1 VGDDRSR
8 VAREGSERVTA
19 VESRPSVVYIVPDKM
34 GGMMNIIAN
43 LLAYRRPDGFSYHA
57 VLTHN
62 QLHADAR
69 FGQTLAADT
78 QTTIEYTL
86 PIENLHTV
94 MRRLADAVPSGGGV
108 LVTGDLLDLATA
120 SIHDFGRAVLYM
132 LHGDT
137 EYYYELAVRH
147 DPVVHGF
154 IAYSR
159 RMYERL
165 LELLPHRRDT
175 IFYLPYGVP
184 IPDGRRRAATG
195 PLRAVFAGRFENG
208 QKGVFDLPAIDRI
221 LHARGVHVAWT
232 IAGAGPDEAEF
243 RERWSF
249 NDDVRWAGHLTA
261 SALAAL
267 YSEQD
272 VLVLPTRFEGFP
284 VALLEGMA
292 TGLVPVVS
300 DIPSGVPDIVAA
312 GANGERPRVG
322 DIGAFA
328 DAIARLDADRDCLEA
343 ASAAARDSVVQR
355 FDIRDRAA
363 AFQAL
368 YARWPDL
375 YRPLAAPEHLQYG
388 SRLDHPWIPNTV
400 VRTVRSAIRAARS

>member
-1 VGDDRSR
+1 VTPAGD
-8 VAREGSERVTA
+8 
-19 VESRPSVVYIVPDKM
+19 RPSIVYVVPDKM
-34 GGMMNIIAN
+34 GGMMQIIAN

-62 QLHADAR
+62 SLHADTR
-69 FGQTLAADT
+69 FNGMLAADT

-86 PIENLHTV
+86 PLENLHTV

-137 EYYYELAVRH
+137 DYYYELAVRH

-165 LELLPHRRDT
+165 LQLLPHRRDT

-184 IPDGRRRAATG
+184 IPDARRQPVRG

-208 QKGVFDLPAIDRI
+208 QKGVFDLPAIDRM
-221 LHARGVHVAWT
+221 LRARGVHVAWT
-232 IAGAGPDEAEF
+232 IAGAGPDEVEF

-249 NDDVRWAGHLTA
+249 NGDVRWAGRLTA
-261 SALAAL
+261 PALAAL
-267 YSEQD
+267 YCEQD
-272 VLVLPTRFEGFP
+272 VFVLPTRFEGLP

-292 TGLVPVVS
+292 AGLVPVVS
-300 DIPSGVPDIVAA
+300 DIPSGVPDIVDA
-312 GANGERPRVG
+312 GVNGECPRVG

-328 DAIARLDADRDCLEA
+328 EAIARLDADRERLEA
-343 ASAAARDSVVQR
+343 TSAAARDAVVRR
-355 FDIRDRAA
+355 FDILNRAA
-363 AFQAL
+363 EYQAL
-368 YARWPDL
+368 YARWSDL

-388 SRLDHPWIPNTV
+388 SRLDHPWIPNTL
-400 VRTVRSAIRAARS
+400 VRTVRSAIRSTRS